1 MNRFT
6 EPATDFFEIEDW
18 QGGEIYRNEPY
29 LVMENGDLV
38 LDEHET
44 LTEWARENMNVV
56 IGWMRENSVSKIAG
70 EE

>member
-1 MNRFT
+1 
-6 EPATDFFEIEDW
+6 
-18 QGGEIYRNEPY
+18 
-29 LVMENGDLV
+29 MENGDLV

-70 EE
+70 GE